1 MLRVKQHRSAA
12 YRVGTRASAL
22 ARFQTGA
29 VRARLEAFHPGTS
42 FVEVLVST
50 QGDRDTT
57 TPLQAIGAP
66 DLFTDALED
75 ALSAGEI
82 DLAVHSL
89 KDVPLEA
96 TDGLILAAIGAREDA
111 RDVLVASNGWT
122 LESLPHGARVGTCS
136 MRRSAQLQ
144 AVRPDLTLLPLRGN
158 IDTRVRQVENGT
170 FDAIVLAAAGLHRLR
185 MHSVITQYLE
195 LDQMLP
201 APGQGALAI
210 QCRADDHDTQA
221 AVAPL
226 DDQAVRQATA
236 AERGVIEGI
245 GGYSAPVGAYA
256 SIEGDTLVVRAA
268 IYASDGRSVVRVAG
282 SGSASNGRVLG
293 LSVAARAIALGA
305 ASLLS

>member
-1 MLRVKQHRSAA
+1 MKHHRSGA

-22 ARFQTGA
+22 ARYQTGA
-29 VRARLEAFHPGTS
+29 VRARLEALHPGTC
-42 FVEVLVST
+42 FVEVLLST
-50 QGDRDTT
+50 RGDRDTT

-66 DLFTDALED
+66 DLFTDALEG

-89 KDVPLEA
+89 KDVPLKA
-96 TDGLILAAIGAREDA
+96 TDGLILAAIGSREDA

-122 LESLPHGARVGTCS
+122 LQSLPEGARVGTCS

-144 AVRPDLTLLPLRGN
+144 AVRPDLTPLSLRGN
-158 IDTRVRQVENGT
+158 IDTRVRQVEDGT
-170 FDAIVLAAAGLHRLR
+170 FDAIVVAAAGLHRLG

-210 QCRADDHDTQA
+210 QCRTDDHDTQS
-221 AVAPL
+221 VIAPL

-256 SIEGDTLVVRAA
+256 SIEGANLVVRAA
-268 IYASDGRSVVRVAG
+268 IYASDGHSAVRVQG
-282 SGSASNGRVLG
+282 SGIASDGRALG
-293 LSVAARAIALGA
+293 LTVAARAIALGA

>member
-1 MLRVKQHRSAA
+1 MNDRRSGA

-22 ARFQTGA
+22 ARLQTGA
-29 VRARLEAFHPGTS
+29 VRARLEALHPGTS

-66 DLFTDALED
+66 DLFTDALEG

-89 KDVPLEA
+89 KDVPLKA
-96 TDGLILAAIGAREDA
+96 ADGLILGAIGLREDA

-122 LESLPHGARVGTCS
+122 LPSLPQGARVGTCS
-136 MRRSAQLQ
+136 MRRSAQLK
-144 AVRPDLTLLPLRGN
+144 AVRPDLTLPPLRGN
-158 IDTRVRQVENGT
+158 IDTRVRQVADGT
-170 FDAIVLAAAGLHRLR
+170 FDAIVLAAAGLHRLG
-185 MHSVITQYLE
+185 MHSVISQYLE
-195 LDQMLP
+195 LEQMLP

-210 QCRADDHDTQA
+210 QCRADDHDTQSA
-221 AVAPL
+221 IAPL
-226 DDQAVRQATA
+226 DDQTVRQATA
-236 AERGVIEGI
+236 AERAVIEGI

-256 SIEGDTLVVRAA
+256 GIEGDSLVVRAA
-268 IYASDGRSVVRVAG
+268 IYASDGRSAVRVQG
-282 SGSASNGRVLG
+282 SGNASDGRALG
-293 LSVAARAIALGA
+293 LTVAARAIALGA